1 MRTHPVAVEW
11 QRRPQTSPGG
21 YPHAKLCASPAAGS
35 TASFTGRMIVALA
48 GADKLSSTKCSS
60 CRVAVSRSRASAEET
75 SAALLKLLGSE
86 QPCGLAPWMQWLLA
100 STNPGNWSLEAA
112 MAAEDGILCVGTAA
126 FWTVIHPAS
135 VHSHESGARHIKRK
149 IQGCP

>member
-1 MRTHPVAVEW
+1 MRIHPVAVEW

-35 TASFTGRMIVALA
+35 TASFTGRMIVA
-48 GADKLSSTKCSS
+48 GAHKLSSTKCSS

-75 SAALLKLLGSE
+75 SAALPQLLGSK
-86 QPCGLAPWMQWLLA
+86 QQFGLAPSMQWLLA

-112 MAAEDGILCVGTAA
+112 MAAEDGILCVGTSA

-135 VHSHESGARHIKRK
+135 VHSHESGAQAH
-149 IQGCP
+149 QT